1 MSHQAY
7 VLLSFKK
14 EEEDGARY
22 RLKKLLP
29 EAILEEKEEGI
40 YLLSLNH
47 GQKDLAIYGASFRA
61 FALDM
66 DDIHSL
72 AIPTDDYGRYQGF
85 LAQLKDGEHRLLH
98 ECLNE
103 KNHEELFAP
112 LAELDPELLLTILV
126 YLENGNSPA
135 LASIGLYV
143 HRNTVNYRVEHFE
156 KQTGYDLSL
165 CPTSLF
171 VYLLL
176 KKEERN
182 IRAQL
187 LF

>member
-1 MSHQAY
+1 LA
-7 VLLSFKK
+7 
-14 EEEDGARY
+14 E
-22 RLKKLLP
+22 
-29 EAILEEKEEGI
+29 
-40 YLLSLNH
+40 LN
-47 GQKDLAIYGASFRA
+47 
-61 FALDM
+61 
-66 DDIHSL
+66 
-72 AIPTDDYGRYQGF
+72 
-85 LAQLKDGEHRLLH
+85 DGEHRLLH
-98 ECLNE
+98 ECLSE

-112 LAELDPELLLTILV
+112 LSGLDPELLLTILV

-165 CPTSLF
+165 CPTSLL